1 MGVGGKVKSAFAYR
15 FLLGWRRA
23 VECVRD
29 VVGWDRVHGNVPEAG
44 GQ

>member
-23 VECVRD
+23 VARC
-29 VVGWDRVHGNVPEAG
+29 G
-44 GQ
+44 GLGQGSW